1 MMGKSADEDVEKIK
15 KEMVDDM
22 MSGKSSTEDYP
33 SGPIEVND
41 ENFQETLEKY
51 PLVLVDFWAAWCGP
65 CKMMEPVMEEL
76 AAEYE
81 GDAVIAKMNVD
92 KNNRVPSQ
100 FQVSSIPTLVLFK
113 DGEKVERMMGARQK
127 GQLAQK
133 LDQYVES

>member
-22 MSGKSSTEDYP
+22 MSGKNSTEEYP

-133 LDQYVES
+133 LDQYVEN